1 MIYER
6 RGQAGP
12 RMSGGEADGSWS
24 LCVVTDC
31 RAQRNTPVGQEGS
44 VICSQMRLGLGDPQC
59 PVGRDGGLGR
69 EHPRGGDRDAASTF
83 LSRRH
88 LLGAAPGAT
97 SQYAVS
103 AETHILVPQ
112 RGTRGLRSDTHPVR
126 PPVGTLRERRMGV
139 PASRGRGPGRALCPA
154 AWFELRVVT
163 RSQAEARVSAMP

>member
-6 RGQAGP
+6 RGRAGP
-12 RMSGGEADGSWS
+12 RMSGGEVDGSWS
-24 LCVVTDC
+24 LCVVTDR

-59 PVGRDGGLGR
+59 PVGRDGAGEGAPSGGVQEHGLDLPFPEASARRCARGHFSTCGVGGNA
-69 EHPRGGDRDAASTF
+69 HPG
-83 LSRRH
+83 
-88 LLGAAPGAT
+88 P
-97 SQYAVS
+97 
-103 AETHILVPQ
+103 P
-112 RGTRGLRSDTHPVR
+112 TRNTWSESDTHPVR

-139 PASRGRGPGRALCPA
+139 PASRGRGPGRALCPS